1 MMQATDL
8 RLTFNPG
15 TPIENPAL
23 RGVNLNIS
31 DGEFVTVI
39 GTNGAGKSTLYQILD
54 NLKKMPRVNTDEIV
68 KELGDWRNT
77 SDVLKAGKIAVQLID
92 KYFSEGISFNQESTL
107 CGKSIIKNFKR
118 AKQLGYTI
126 ELHYVGVDSVE
137 TAKRR
142 VAERVQNGGH
152 GIPESDIEKR
162 YFQSFSNLQYL
173 LKECDLAVFY
183 DNSNSF
189 HRFAIFRRG
198 KIVRLSQ
205 DIPQWFDYII
215 Y

>member
-1 MMQATDL
+1 MKKYIVL
-8 RLTFNPG
+8 G
-15 TPIENPAL
+15 
-23 RGVNLNIS
+23 GV
-31 DGEFVTVI
+31 
-39 GTNGAGKSTLYQILD
+39 NGAGKSTLYQILD

-152 GIPESDIEKR
+152 
-162 YFQSFSNLQYL
+162 
-173 LKECDLAVFY
+173 
-183 DNSNSF
+183 
-189 HRFAIFRRG
+189 
-198 KIVRLSQ
+198 
-205 DIPQWFDYII
+205 
-215 Y
+215 

>member
-1 MMQATDL
+1 MKKYIVL
-8 RLTFNPG
+8 G
-15 TPIENPAL
+15 
-23 RGVNLNIS
+23 GV
-31 DGEFVTVI
+31 
-39 GTNGAGKSTLYQILD
+39 NGAGKSTLYQILD

-152 GIPESDIEKR
+152 GIPESDIDTFNLFQICSIYLKNVIWQFFMTIVIAFIALLFFEGEK
-162 YFQSFSNLQYL
+162 
-173 LKECDLAVFY
+173 
-183 DNSNSF
+183 
-189 HRFAIFRRG
+189 
-198 KIVRLSQ
+198 
-205 DIPQWFDYII
+205 
-215 Y
+215 

>member
-1 MMQATDL
+1 MKKYIVL
-8 RLTFNPG
+8 G
-15 TPIENPAL
+15 
-23 RGVNLNIS
+23 GV
-31 DGEFVTVI
+31 
-39 GTNGAGKSTLYQILD
+39 NGAGKSTLYQILD

-107 CGKSIIKNFKR
+107 CGKSIIKNFKC

-142 VAERVQNGGH
+142 VAGKFIRCIIQFLH
-152 GIPESDIEKR
+152 SSF
-162 YFQSFSNLQYL
+162 YFGPRIQRNISTVIKHS
-173 LKECDLAVFY
+173 
-183 DNSNSF
+183 
-189 HRFAIFRRG
+189 
-198 KIVRLSQ
+198 
-205 DIPQWFDYII
+205 
-215 Y
+215 

>member
-1 MMQATDL
+1 MKKYIVL
-8 RLTFNPG
+8 G
-15 TPIENPAL
+15 
-23 RGVNLNIS
+23 GV
-31 DGEFVTVI
+31 
-39 GTNGAGKSTLYQILD
+39 NGAGKSTLYQILD

-142 VAERVQNGGH
+142 VAERVQNGGMEFLNLILKKDTFNLFQICSIYLKNVIWQFFMTIVIAFIALLFFE
-152 GIPESDIEKR
+152 GEK
-162 YFQSFSNLQYL
+162 
-173 LKECDLAVFY
+173 
-183 DNSNSF
+183 
-189 HRFAIFRRG
+189 
-198 KIVRLSQ
+198 
-205 DIPQWFDYII
+205 
-215 Y
+215 